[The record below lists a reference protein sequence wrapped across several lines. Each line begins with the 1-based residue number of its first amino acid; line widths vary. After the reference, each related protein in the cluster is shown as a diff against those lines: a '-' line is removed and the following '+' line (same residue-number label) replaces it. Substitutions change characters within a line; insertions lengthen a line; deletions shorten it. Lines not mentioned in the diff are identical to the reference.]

1 LPTVNLLQSDQSL
14 LITNQWTLLTN
25 LLHCYKESQILPFSQ
40 RLIDAHDDLKSNY
53 VIYKGLVEEFLVSIY
68 KTVEQYLCFNDDL
81 RKLSSNDRSIILR
94 SAADNLCCMSGAF
107 IMQHCHL
114 YGLDAYLKVINEKF
128 GKSPMNIHFWARKFV
143 DPDIVLVKLSLSLF
157 AFSENTC
164 CYYSNTSDNL
174 TNPIDILE
182 IQNKYVEVTW
192 KYLLYKYGY
201 YNAMKRFLN
210 IALWLASMNILA
222 VHAQSLPV
230 HVHNVNS
237 IIEQTELT
245 LILDDVDQI
254 IEINQ

>member
-143 DPDIVLVKLSLSLF
+143 DPDIVLVKLDS
-157 AFSENTC
+157 
-164 CYYSNTSDNL
+164 
-174 TNPIDILE
+174 
-182 IQNKYVEVTW
+182 KHVEVTW

-210 IALWLASMNILA
+210 ITLWLASMNILA